1 MKLAR
6 NMQKYL

>member
-6 NMQKYL
+6 NMPKYL